1 MLGIA
6 PRSRDSARA
15 CTAAMLARPR
25 AEVSDRAMSDGASR
39 VTMTSVV
46 GTGPAA
52 TPLPAKDATAAAD
65 AQKMAR
71 RLRLR
76 MRGLEP
82 PRPKGHTD
90 LNRARLPIPPHPL
103 ARPVYRAPSYS
114 RFAPVPCPRGYGE
127 AP

>member
-6 PRSRDSARA
+6 RRNRDAARA
-15 CTAAMLARPR
+15 WMAAMLARPR
-25 AEVSDRAMSDGASR
+25 AEVSERAISDGASR

-46 GTGPAA
+46 GTGAAA
-52 TPLPAKDATAAAD
+52 TPLPAREATATAAA
-65 AQKMAR
+65 QRMAR

-90 LNRARLPIPPHPL
+90 LNRARLPIPPHP
-103 ARPVYRAPSYS
+103 RAQSQSTERLWSDDSALYHPPKVS
-114 RFAPVPCPRGYGE
+114 
-127 AP
+127 

>member
-6 PRSRDSARA
+6 LRSRDAARA
-15 CTAAMLARPR
+15 WMAAMLARPR
-25 AEVSDRAMSDGASR
+25 AEVSERAISDGASR

-46 GTGPAA
+46 GTGRAA
-52 TPLPAKDATAAAD
+52 TPLPAREATSAAA
-65 AQKMAR
+65 AQRMAR

-103 ARPVYRAPSYS
+103 VLASLPS
-114 RFAPVPCPRGYGE
+114 
-127 AP
+127 